1 MKVALFTWAFIQSF
15 LIGGLLLIKRP
26 NRASR
31 CLAFLFLLFGL
42 KVLGQYLMRLTD
54 ARFVL
59 PELIFLA
66 DFIDFIEPV
75 LILFYLRLL
84 FDLPLQRADRW
95 YFLPGAAF
103 GVFALTFI
111 VQVPNNLFETYIG
124 SVPHQ
129 TVLFLI
135 FGWKCFLLFRVHLL
149 IYGKN
154 KVAVLDYQKRFLR
167 WPKLLAIFLL
177 ISTLVVFSV
186 LLYNL
191 FNAHGS
197 SHENIR
203 QILEYNYILFNGS
216 LVLATAYFLLEDPE
230 LFKGMVFRAQLIKK
244 DFPGGEFYFKK
255 IEKLLNEDKIYLDSE
270 LNEHCF
276 AEALSL
282 QPYLLSKLINQHLG
296 KSFSELINEY
306 RINEAKEILTS
317 KKGKDM
323 TIFAVAL
330 DSGFRSESVF
340 YANFKKMTG
349 MTPSQYRKTLVNQ

>member
-1 MKVALFTWAFIQSF
+1 M
-15 LIGGLLLIKRP
+15 LIRKP
-26 NRASR
+26 NRANQ

-66 DFIDFIEPV
+66 DLIDFIEPV
-75 LILFYLRLL
+75 LILLYLRLL
-84 FDLPLQRADRW
+84 FDLPLRTADRW

-103 GVFALTFI
+103 GIFALTYI
-111 VQVPNNLFETYIG
+111 VRVPNNLFETYIS

-129 TVLFLI
+129 AVLFLI
-135 FGWKCFLLFRVHLL
+135 FGWKCFLLFKAHLL

-154 KVAVLDYQKRFLR
+154 KVAVLDNQKRFLR

-177 ISTLVVFSV
+177 ISTLIVFSA

-191 FNAHGS
+191 FSALGS
-197 SHENIR
+197 FRENIR

-216 LVLATAYFLLEDPE
+216 LVLATAYFLLEDPQ
-230 LFKGMVFRAQLIKK
+230 LFKGMVFGTRLIKE

-255 IEKLLNEDKIYLDSE
+255 IDKLLNEDKIYLDSK
-270 LNEHCF
+270 LNEHYF

-306 RINEAKEILTS
+306 RVNEAKEILTS
-317 KKGKDM
+317 EKGRDI

-330 DSGFRSESVF
+330 DSGFSSESVF
-340 YANFKKMTG
+340 YANFKKITG
-349 MTPSQYRKTLVNQ
+349 MTPSQYKKASVTQ